1 MDLKEVNITHR
12 DSCKTYPL
20 KRVGLSHLINW
31 ENDTPTIKD
40 LCESKDFEHLEEPE
54 IGCIL
59 IWRGKEKQSV
69 EGYWMPHKIMQ
80 DGKIINVRC
89 FDYGH
94 CAVYEGDGLVSEA
107 NVKDWKVILS
117 LRNYNTRP
125 KPDYI
130 LKWAGKKV

>member
-1 MDLKEVNITHR
+1 MELYEVKITHR

-20 KRVGLSHLINW
+20 KRIGLSHIINW

-40 LCESKDFEHLEEPE
+40 LCESDMFQKLDEPQ

-59 IWRGKEKQSV
+59 IWLGKEKDSIK
-69 EGYWMPHKIMQ
+69 GYYHPNIITK
-80 DGKIINVRC
+80 DCKIISTKI

-94 CAVYEGDGLVSEA
+94 CAVYEGNNLMSET
-107 NVKDWKVILS
+107 NVKDWRTTISLKKYSDLS
-117 LRNYNTRP
+117 

-130 LKWAGKKV
+130 LKLKQ